1 MAHFCSNCG
10 GSVEPNQKF
19 CPNCGSPVVEAGRAT
34 YSSACA
40 TPQAQVISGGSP
52 LSRAWADFKAEK
64 GLIGKIFVLA
74 VLSLI
79 PIANFLALGYCLMYG
94 VNSALGRKS
103 GLPEK
108 IASGPLFFMGLL
120 SFVVSLVW
128 GLVVG
133 VLGSIPFFGLL
144 VSLAFIILIPCLSLC
159 IMRLGLYGSLGS
171 AFELSKVWD
180 LFKPNMGNALAIYWI
195 PGIVVVV
202 ASIAVGIVLSIFGG
216 FSVIAAAA
224 MGDAAGAMASLGG
237 LSLVLILGLLVI
249 SFVSA
254 AASLVSYRAFGY
266 FVAERAPQWARDG
279 LAANPQT
286 RF

>member
-19 CPNCGSPVVEAGRAT
+19 CPNCGSSVVEAGRAT

-52 LSRAWADFKAEK
+52 LSRAWADLKAEK

>member
-79 PIANFLALGYCLMYG
+79 PIANFLVLGYCLMYG

-144 VSLAFIILIPCLSLC
+144 VSLALIILIPCLSLC

-202 ASIAVGIVLSIFGG
+202 ASIAVSIVLSIFGG